1 MNDLSAF
8 DGDGERERQICNSSG
23 EGQDGGRGR
32 GAEKNR
38 RINPMHTRM
47 WPRARASLRWFAASG
62 IGAIAG
68 IAGNAHPA
76 ESEPASVAALI
87 REWRT
92 LEAACRGSNDPAACD
107 KLNSVGEEL
116 GQKGLCFNGYGSGR
130 RWVRC

>member
-8 DGDGERERQICNSSG
+8 DGDEARKNN
-23 EGQDGGRGR
+23 GGR
-32 GAEKNR
+32 
-38 RINPMHTRM
+38 PRM
-47 WPRARASLRWFAASG
+47 WPRARASLGWFAASG

-68 IAGNAHPA
+68 IAGNAHAA